1 MNDHPNH
8 AAATEKLQRYLRQ
21 LAFFEPSIPP
31 PPIDGI
37 FDTRTADALIA
48 FQQLRGLDDT
58 GIADAETWELL
69 YADYR
74 ASLAATAPPRSVSV
88 FPTEPLGYVLG
99 MGSVGFPV
107 TVLQHMLREL
117 QHSHRELA
125 DVAQTGVYDEQTAN
139 AVRTLQTAS
148 LLPVTGAVDLL
159 TWNTIADAYND
170 LFASVAD
177 E

>member
-1 MNDHPNH
+1 
-8 AAATEKLQRYLRQ
+8 
-21 LAFFEPSIPP
+21 
-31 PPIDGI
+31 
-37 FDTRTADALIA
+37 
-48 FQQLRGLDDT
+48 
-58 GIADAETWELL
+58 
-69 YADYR
+69 
-74 ASLAATAPPRSVSV
+74 
-88 FPTEPLGYVLG
+88 
-99 MGSVGFPV
+99 
-107 TVLQHMLREL
+107 MLREL